1 MTKVN
6 FLVVFAVALASAAIF
21 LFPAGAYDPTAASSG
36 DVRVSP
42 GATPPYLVFACDGS
56 TSDLESTFAQ
66 PGVIDDLK
74 SLHAGVA
81 LDVSDMSADRAR
93 LVHRLNL
100 AGIPVSAWL
109 TLPNAQGHYLN
120 SSNAPEAAAQFAEFE
135 KWTAAYSLRWTDV
148 GLDIEPSIQDFGA
161 VKQGSKWKLIST
173 LAARYF
179 DAARV
184 RRATIAYS
192 ALIREIQSHG
202 YRVLT
207 YQFPFIADARAVH
220 STLLERLAGI
230 LDLKSDQEV
239 LMTYSSFNHKL
250 DSSVIWVYGPS
261 AQAIAVGSTMGS
273 DSDPHFVP
281 LNWDEF
287 SRDVKVANHF
297 SHTVGV
303 YNLAGCIRQGFLS
316 RLKTVNWSEPV
327 TIPAESVRKAMQF
340 RSRVQRV
347 LWIASHLLYFIAA
360 ILIAVAWIFAAWL
373 RRRRLRQTSAPQ

>member
-1 MTKVN
+1 M
-6 FLVVFAVALASAAIF
+6 FS
-21 LFPAGAYDPTAASSG
+21 FPAAAYEPRGASS
-36 DVRVSP
+36 DDIRVLA

-56 TSDLESTFAQ
+56 TSDLESMFSQ

-74 SLHAGVA
+74 SINAGVA
-81 LDVSDMSADRAR
+81 FDVSDMSAGRAQ
-93 LVHRLNL
+93 LVRQLNQ

-109 TLPNAQGHYLN
+109 TLPKDEGYYLN
-120 SSNAPEAAAQFAEFE
+120 AGNAPEAAAQYAEFE
-135 KWTAAYSLRWTDV
+135 KWTAAHGLRWSDV

-161 VKQGSKWKLIST
+161 LKQAKWKLIPM

-179 DAARV
+179 DAARL

-207 YQFPFIADARAVH
+207 YQFPFIADERAVR

-239 LMTYSSFNHKL
+239 LMIYTSFNPKL
-250 DSSVIWVYGPS
+250 DSALIWAYGPD
-261 AQAIAVGSTMGS
+261 AQAIAVGSTIGS

-287 SRDVKVANHF
+287 LRDVKVANHF

-327 TIPAESVRKAMQF
+327 TIPAESVRKATQF
-340 RSRVQRV
+340 RARVQRV

-360 ILIAVAWIFAAWL
+360 ILIAAGWILTYWIK
-373 RRRRLRQTSAPQ
+373 RRHLRQAPVLS